1 MSIAAQTTKCSLCGR
16 EVTGPHIIRG
26 LGAVGPS
33 CRGKVAG
40 LERAFEVLDGLTG
53 YPGDLKGHQGTL
65 LSMGYT
71 SKLVPVGE
79 RNGSSVY
86 RVQPTGTV
94 WNFDAAPL
102 VKARE
107 AFSRQ
112 LAELWAA

>member
-1 MSIAAQTTKCSLCGR
+1 MSIAAQTTTCTLCR
-16 EVTGPHIIRG
+16 RTVTGPHIIRG

-33 CRGKVAG
+33 CKEKVAG

-53 YPGDLKGHQGTL
+53 YPGDLKGYQGTL

-79 RNGSSVY
+79 RNGSTVY

-94 WNFDAAPL
+94 RNFDATPL

-112 LAELWAA
+112 LERMAA

>member
-1 MSIAAQTTKCSLCGR
+1 MTVAEKTTRCTLCNR
-16 EVTGPHIIRG
+16 TISDPTYIRG
-26 LGAVGPS
+26 LGPVGPS
-33 CRGKVAG
+33 CKEKVAG

-53 YPGDLKGHQGTL
+53 YPGDLRDYQGTF

-79 RNGSSVY
+79 RNGSTVY

-94 WNFDAAPL
+94 RNFDAAPL

-107 AFSRQ
+107 AFISQ
-112 LAELWAA
+112 LERMAA